1 MKGSLSQSDITR
13 YTNIISSIAS
23 ASVALTEGVT
33 RESGLSKNSFGL
45 STLKEKNIHVYIV
58 ENRATIDLFIN
69 VVFGYS
75 VPTVICALQEK
86 IKKEVELA
94 TNFRVESINVNVSNV
109 VFR

>member
-1 MKGSLSQSDITR
+1 MKANMTQSEISR
-13 YTNIISSIAS
+13 YAGIISSIVS
-23 ASVALTEGVT
+23 ASVAITEGVT

-58 ENRATIDLFIN
+58 EDRVTIDLFIN

-75 VPTVICALQEK
+75 VPEVICALQEK

-109 VFR
+109 VFG